1 MCRMK
6 KGRAGPAPEAAGRS
20 DFSGFKRLFVF
31 SGALPLT
38 VRDGSG
44 NCQADEWENGEMKK
58 HKYKDAKTKRWERQ
72 PGRETVSLWKNG

>member
-44 NCQADEWENGEMKK
+44 NCQADEWENGEMKTE
-58 HKYKDAKTKRWERQ
+58 TKRRKSEPLKMGSQ
-72 PGRETVSLWKNG
+72 G